1 MTNIFLSF
9 FEISISSSPV
19 VLLLLLLTPLLNKRY
34 AAKWRYW
41 IWIFIA
47 LRLIIPYNGWGF
59 TADELSQR
67 KMQIVEEDRKD
78 HAAPS
83 TWQTAASRR
92 VMITVPAQMTDPIS
106 MQSEKSSGNITLLDI
121 VAYVWMSGSLVFLF
135 FHLISY
141 FCYRRQVIHTGTPVK
156 NSRILRQMSELKSE
170 LHIKSTV
177 RVIIYPEA
185 SSPMMTGFLSP
196 VLVLPDEQYCSEESF
211 FILKHELVH
220 LKRGDVYVKLLFVM
234 ANAAHWFNPLVWIMQ
249 KEAGID
255 MELSCDERVTQGTD
269 YAMRKAYT
277 ETLLSTLHKQ
287 CTKRN
292 LLSTQ
297 FYGGKQIMKKRF
309 KNILRKTRKK
319 NGAAI
324 LIIAVVLT
332 ASLGTLV
339 GCSVGK
345 ENVPEQ
351 TESAGDTPEQTKNS
365 SQPEETDFGISDENG
380 TETESSSKEIPVTDD
395 ADGEG
400 AIANTQVLTFMKEGE
415 KEEKQATLVTD
426 QLVYD
431 EFLFYLPDGEWQKEE
446 AAMWQAVENEDVH
459 LWVAHFEK
467 DYQIERILAD
477 DGYEQEDG
485 VLTRQEEGIQYK
497 VRLQEEG
504 DSVWCIFY
512 CYPVEAE
519 EGWGRELPVI
529 ADTFAVI
536 APAEIFHGYI
546 SAFDNGAVTIDRQIW
561 ATDESE
567 YWKPEYNEDAGFEV
581 VDAEGED
588 ITYPLQEDCT
598 FFILE
603 NHYDP
608 TIELD
613 RDSFSD
619 YLKEMEYPVLWS
631 FELEDGQITNIVE
644 QYIP

>member
-1 MTNIFLSF
+1 M
-9 FEISISSSPV
+9 
-19 VLLLLLLTPLLNKRY
+19 
-34 AAKWRYW
+34 
-41 IWIFIA
+41 
-47 LRLIIPYNGWGF
+47 
-59 TADELSQR
+59 
-67 KMQIVEEDRKD
+67 EEDRKD

-83 TWQTAASRR
+83 ARQTAAPRR
-92 VMITVPAQMTDPIS
+92 VMITVPAQMIDPIS
-106 MQSEKSSGNITLLDI
+106 MQSEESSGNITILDI
-121 VAYVWMSGSLVFLF
+121 VAYVWMFGSLVFLF

-141 FCYRRQVIHTGTPVK
+141 FCYRIKVINTGTPVK
-156 NSRILRQMSELKSE
+156 NSCILRQMSELKSE
-170 LHIKSTV
+170 LQIKSTV
-177 RVIIYPEA
+177 RVILYPEA

-220 LKRGDVYVKLLFVM
+220 LKRRDVYVKLLFVM

-255 MELSCDERVTQGTD
+255 MELSCDERVTQGMD
-269 YAMRKAYT
+269 YATRKAYT

-332 ASLGTLV
+332 VSLGTLV

-345 ENVPEQ
+345 EKVPEQ
-351 TESAGDTPEQTKNS
+351 TENMGNTPEQAESAGDTPEQMKNS
-365 SQPEETDFGISDENG
+365 SQPEKTDFGISDENG
-380 TETESSSKEIPVTDD
+380 TETGSSSKEILMTDD

-426 QLVYD
+426 RLIYD
-431 EFLFYLPDGEWQKEE
+431 EFLFY
-446 AAMWQAVENEDVH
+446 
-459 LWVAHFEK
+459 
-467 DYQIERILAD
+467 
-477 DGYEQEDG
+477 
-485 VLTRQEEGIQYK
+485 
-497 VRLQEEG
+497 
-504 DSVWCIFY
+504 
-512 CYPVEAE
+512 
-519 EGWGRELPVI
+519 LPVI

-588 ITYPLQEDCT
+588 ITYPLREDCT

-613 RDSFSD
+613 RDAFSD
-619 YLKEMEYPVLWS
+619 YLMKMENPVLWI
-631 FELEDGQITNIVE
+631 FELEDGQIKNICE